1 MSDGLFTPV
10 STLEDVFKVP
20 FQASSPSVATSPQ
33 INKIH
38 AEKTKSN
45 YLLFENQNV
54 SRMFPSPASSL
65 KQSDFS
71 PWGSPASSSGTL
83 QEKLRQI
90 RELEK
95 KVQDYGQQLKK
106 SQDQITSK
114 DSLLSDLNERNSRL
128 RDQLKSC
135 LAFIKSLQR
144 RNNELEYIHFSTGK
158 SVWGKNGLHLE
169 YNSWNDV

>member
-1 MSDGLFTPV
+1 MSDGSFTPISV
-10 STLEDVFKVP
+10 SDDVFKVP

-33 INKIH
+33 INKIQP
-38 AEKTKSN
+38 EKTKSN

-54 SRMFPSPASSL
+54 SRSFPSPASSL
-65 KQSDFS
+65 RQSDYS
-71 PWGSPASSSGTL
+71 PWSSPTSSTGTF
-83 QEKLRQI
+83 QEKLRQV

-106 SQDQITSK
+106 SHDQIASK

-144 RNNELEYIHFSTGK
+144 RNNELEYIHFSEDK
-158 SVWGKNGLHLE
+158 SAWGKNGLHLE
-169 YNSWNDV
+169 YNSWNDF